1 MLPTISCKEQDIL
14 SLLELKQPLSLFL
27 SLTIIMLLFF
37 VYFREL
43 ITFVFCGEIVL
54 LFSFHKVFTVRF
66 IFVKFCKV
74 YFFDVS
80 FLFMMAIYLF
90 RFYMQGRMNCL
101 LISLHDR
108 LSYATQS
115 DKNCEKLIKIRQ
127 IPSITSHFVQDPFCG
142 MSKKPKL
149 GSK

>member
-37 VYFREL
+37 VNFREL
-43 ITFVFCGEIVL
+43 IIFVFCGEIVL
-54 LFSFHKVFTVRF
+54 LFSFHKVFTVQF

-80 FLFMMAIYLF
+80 FSFMMAIYLF

-108 LSYATQS
+108 LSYVTQS
-115 DKNCEKLIKIRQ
+115 VRNCEKL
-127 IPSITSHFVQDPFCG
+127 IPSITSHFV
-142 MSKKPKL
+142 
-149 GSK
+149 

>member
-27 SLTIIMLLFF
+27 SLTIIMFLFF

-43 ITFVFCGEIVL
+43 IIFVFCGEIVL
-54 LFSFHKVFTVRF
+54 LFSFHKVFTVQF

-80 FLFMMAIYLF
+80 FSFMMAIYLF
-90 RFYMQGRMNCL
+90 RFYKQGRMNCL
-101 LISLHDR
+101 LILLHDR
-108 LSYATQS
+108 LSYVTQS
-115 DKNCEKLIKIRQ
+115 DRNCEKLIKIRQ
-127 IPSITSHFVQDPFCG
+127 IPSITSHFV
-142 MSKKPKL
+142 
-149 GSK
+149 

>member
-14 SLLELKQPLSLFL
+14 SLLELKQPLFLFL

-43 ITFVFCGEIVL
+43 IIFVFCGEIVL
-54 LFSFHKVFTVRF
+54 LFSFHKVFTVQF

-80 FLFMMAIYLF
+80 FSFMMAIYLF

-108 LSYATQS
+108 LSYVTQS
-115 DKNCEKLIKIRQ
+115 DRNCEKLIKIRQ
-127 IPSITSHFVQDPFCG
+127 IPSITSHFV
-142 MSKKPKL
+142 
-149 GSK
+149 

>member
-43 ITFVFCGEIVL
+43 IIFVFCGEIVL
-54 LFSFHKVFTVRF
+54 LFSFHKVFTVQF

-80 FLFMMAIYLF
+80 FSFMMAIYLF

-108 LSYATQS
+108 LSYVTQS
-115 DKNCEKLIKIRQ
+115 DRNCEKL
-127 IPSITSHFVQDPFCG
+127 IPSITSHFVYDPFCG

>member
-80 FLFMMAIYLF
+80 FSFMMAIY
-90 RFYMQGRMNCL
+90 
-101 LISLHDR
+101 
-108 LSYATQS
+108 
-115 DKNCEKLIKIRQ
+115 
-127 IPSITSHFVQDPFCG
+127 FV
-142 MSKKPKL
+142 
-149 GSK
+149 